1 MIDFSL
7 YSTHR
12 SLNCEINQ
20 KYKNLL
26 KQLLTLN
33 EFKTVSHKIICTR
46 TLILY
51 NRNKRQTNYTNL
63 IHNH

>member
-33 EFKTVSHKIICTR
+33 EFITVSHKCTR
-46 TLILY
+46 TLILF
-51 NRNKRQTNYTNL
+51 NRNIRQTNYTNL